1 MIYYV
6 QFQDGLDCKISV
18 SQSSLKRVMVAHGD
32 LRMEGTLDM
41 LFLSDWQ
48 AFPHCQLMIHQEVRM
63 DLCCKVFPLPM
74 AMPNREKSHSSRS
87 TGKTHLESPISLRIL
102 LNWRGNQS
110 LAAICKTSSQRE
122 CFKKQ
127 NIWSSIKSDHN
138 SQQMHQVA
146 STKSSISRPFTI
158 SPLHPFQAFE
168 IRRETQQSTRRFRNV
183 SPLEIFTGSFLSS
196 WYQKRF
202 SVHFLGKR
210 GLKKKVMPLISR
222 KNFVDWIRIKT

>member
-74 AMPNREKSHSSRS
+74 AMPNRENLTVPGPQGR
-87 TGKTHLESPISLRIL
+87 RIL
-102 LNWRGNQS
+102 N
-110 LAAICKTSSQRE
+110 
-122 CFKKQ
+122 
-127 NIWSSIKSDHN
+127 
-138 SQQMHQVA
+138 HQ
-146 STKSSISRPFTI
+146 F
-158 SPLHPFQAFE
+158 HC
-168 IRRETQQSTRRFRNV
+168 
-183 SPLEIFTGSFLSS
+183 GSC
-196 WYQKRF
+196 
-202 SVHFLGKR
+202 
-210 GLKKKVMPLISR
+210 
-222 KNFVDWIRIKT
+222 